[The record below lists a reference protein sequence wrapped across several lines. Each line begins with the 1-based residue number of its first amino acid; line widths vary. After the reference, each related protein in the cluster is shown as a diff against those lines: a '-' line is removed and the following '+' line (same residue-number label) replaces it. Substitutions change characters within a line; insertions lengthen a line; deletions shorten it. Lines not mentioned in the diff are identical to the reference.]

1 MLWQRVATAFVLVP
15 LVVIG
20 ILYLNTGALAA
31 VLGMVVLLGAHEM
44 ARLANQEQRSL
55 QLVFVLLIALVLWS
69 AWSYLQ
75 PAHLEYLQW
84 VAAIWWVV
92 VTFMLVVRRAALPR
106 VHRSRPVILLLGGL
120 LLVTAWLSIIQL
132 HASGERGPVLLL
144 FLFVLIWAADSG
156 AYFAGRAFGRRKLS
170 PVVSP
175 GKTWA
180 GVGGAGVGAVLSALF
195 LAAGGAA
202 GSASLAG
209 IIGLSLLVTAV
220 SIGGD
225 LWESRLKR
233 ESGVKDSGHLLP
245 GHGGVLD
252 RIDSLLAA
260 APVFALGATLTGL
273 LA

>member
-1 MLWQRVATAFVLVP
+1 MLWQRVATALVLVP

-20 ILYLNTGALAA
+20 ILYLDTGVLAA
-31 VLGMVVLLGAHEM
+31 LLGVVVLLGAYEM
-44 ARLANQEQRSL
+44 ARLANQEQRSR
-55 QLVFVLLIALVLWS
+55 QLVFVLLLGLALWL

-75 PAHLEYLQW
+75 PLYLVYLQW
-84 VAAIWWVV
+84 IAAIWWLVATV
-92 VTFMLVVRRAALPR
+92 MLVVRRAALPR
-106 VHRSRPVILLLGGL
+106 VHGSRPAILLLGGL
-120 LLVTAWLSIIQL
+120 ALVTAWSSIVGL
-132 HASGERGPVLLL
+132 HANGERGPILLL

-156 AYFAGRAFGRRKLS
+156 AYFAGRAFGKRKLS

-180 GVGGAGVGAVLSALF
+180 GVGGAAVGAVISSLF

-202 GSASLAG
+202 ASASLPG
-209 IIGLSLLVTAV
+209 IIALSLLVTAV

-233 ESGVKDSGHLLP
+233 EVGVKDSGHLLP

-260 APVFALGATLTGL
+260 APVFALGAALIGL